1 MILSADS
8 MVFLGCSYTK
18 GVGLGLSSECYTSI
32 MSADLNKKEIN
43 CSKGGSSN
51 YNSFDNF
58 SKLEFA
64 QPHVP
69 MVLQITEL
77 SRIKHYDAQKNL
89 IRDRLLSNEPSH
101 TLLEIYTD
109 KFLIYELERH
119 LNLSVKYARSMKVNL
134 VIWSIARVFDF
145 ETNQLI
151 KDCLTQFKEYVYLSN
166 DLDSSDSYRVDN
178 GADGTAQ
185 LGTGHPGPESHKLI
199 AEKLLVHYKKLY
211 Q

>member
-8 MVFLGCSYTK
+8 MAFLGCSYTK
-18 GVGLGLSSECYTSI
+18 GVGLRFSSECYTSI
-32 MSADLNKKEIN
+32 MSADLNKKEIV
-43 CSKGGSSN
+43 CCKGGSSN
-51 YNSFDNF
+51 YNSFDDF
-58 SKLEFA
+58 SKLEFS

-89 IRDRLLSNEPSH
+89 IRDRLLSNEPSR

-134 VIWSIARVFDF
+134 IIWSIARVYNF

-151 KDCLTQFKEYVYLSN
+151 QDCLTQFKEYVYLSN
-166 DLDSSDSYRVDN
+166 DLDSPDSYRVDN
-178 GADGTAQ
+178 GTDGTSQ
-185 LGTGHPGPESHKLI
+185 LGTGHPGPESHRLI
-199 AEKLLVHYKKLY
+199 AEKLLAHYKKLY

>member
-1 MILSADS
+1 
-8 MVFLGCSYTK
+8 
-18 GVGLGLSSECYTSI
+18 
-32 MSADLNKKEIN
+32 
-43 CSKGGSSN
+43 
-51 YNSFDNF
+51 
-58 SKLEFA
+58 
-64 QPHVP
+64 

-89 IRDRLLSNEPSH
+89 IRDRILSNEPSR
-101 TLLEIYTD
+101 TLFEIYTD
-109 KFLIYELERH
+109 KFLVYELDRH
-119 LNLSVKYARSMKVNL
+119 LNLSIKYARSMKVNL
-134 VIWSIARVFDF
+134 IIWSIARVFDF

-151 KDCLTQFKEYVYLSN
+151 QDCLTQFKEYVYLSN

>member
-18 GVGLGLSSECYTSI
+18 GVGLRLSSECYTSI

-89 IRDRLLSNEPSH
+89 IRDRILSNEPSR

-109 KFLIYELERH
+109 KFLIYELDRH
-119 LNLSVKYARSMKVNL
+119 LNLSVKYARSLKVNL
-134 VIWSIARVFDF
+134 IIWSIARVFDF

-151 KDCLTQFKEYVYLSN
+151 QDCLTQFKEYVYLSN

>member
-8 MVFLGCSYTK
+8 MVFVGCSYTK
-18 GVGLGLSSECYTSI
+18 GIGLRHRSECYTSI

-43 CSKGGSSN
+43 YSHGGLSN
-51 YNSFDNF
+51 YNSFDNL

-64 QPHVP
+64 HPHVP
-69 MVLQITEL
+69 LVLQITEL
-77 SRIKHYDAQKNL
+77 SRIKYYDAQKNL
-89 IRDRLLSNEPSH
+89 IRDRLLSNEPNR

-134 VIWSIARVFDF
+134 IIWSIARVFDF
-145 ETNQLI
+145 ETNRLI
-151 KDCLTQFKEYVYLSN
+151 EDCLTQFKEYVYLN
-166 DLDSSDSYRVDN
+166 NALDSADSYRVDN
-178 GADGTAQ
+178 GTDGTAQ

>member
-18 GVGLGLSSECYTSI
+18 GVGLRLSSECYTSI

-43 CSKGGSSN
+43 CNKGGSSN

-89 IRDRLLSNEPSH
+89 IRDRLLSNEPSR

-119 LNLSVKYARSMKVNL
+119 LNLSVKYARSMKINL
-134 VIWSIARVFDF
+134 IIWSIARVFDF

-151 KDCLTQFKEYVYLSN
+151 KDCLTQFKEYVCLSN
-166 DLDSSDSYRVDN
+166 DLASSDGYRVDN
-178 GADGTAQ
+178 GADGTHE